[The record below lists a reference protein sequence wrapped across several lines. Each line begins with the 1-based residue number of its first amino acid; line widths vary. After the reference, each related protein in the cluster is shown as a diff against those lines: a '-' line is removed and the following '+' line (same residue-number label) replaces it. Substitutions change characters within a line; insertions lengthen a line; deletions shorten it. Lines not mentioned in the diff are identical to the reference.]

1 MQDFN
6 SKIAVITGAAS
17 GIGRALALALARQ
30 GAQLALCDLDEAGL
44 EETRKLTSG
53 GAPKVS
59 THRVDVSDRAAV
71 EQWARAVIDE
81 HGRVNLL
88 FNNAGVG
95 LSSAIVDMSYED
107 LEWLM
112 GINFWGVVHGTTSF
126 LPHLIDSGDGHVIN
140 LSSVFG
146 LIAVPG
152 QAAYNA
158 AKFAVRGYTEC
169 LREELEIMNVG
180 VSATCVHPGGIKTNI
195 ARSARVEGETLGA
208 VKREAANQRFDQLAR
223 TTPEEAAEQILR
235 AVRRDARRVLVG
247 PDAHVIDVLQR
258 AMPTLYQKIVV
269 SRHQEEQGK
278 LS

>member
-6 SKIAVITGAAS
+6 SKVAVITGAAS

-71 EQWARAVIDE
+71 EQWAHAVIDD

>member
-6 SKIAVITGAAS
+6 SKVAVITGAAS

-71 EQWARAVIDE
+71 EQWAHAVIDE

>member
-1 MQDFN
+1 
-6 SKIAVITGAAS
+6 
-17 GIGRALALALARQ
+17 
-30 GAQLALCDLDEAGL
+30 
-44 EETRKLTSG
+44 
-53 GAPKVS
+53 
-59 THRVDVSDRAAV
+59 
-71 EQWARAVIDE
+71 
-81 HGRVNLL
+81 
-88 FNNAGVG
+88 
-95 LSSAIVDMSYED
+95 
-107 LEWLM
+107 M

>member
-6 SKIAVITGAAS
+6 SKVAVITGAAS

-235 AVRRDARRVLVG
+235 AVKRDARRVLVG

>member
-6 SKIAVITGAAS
+6 SKVAVITGAAS

-71 EQWARAVIDE
+71 EQWAHAVIDE

-269 SRHQEEQGK
+269 SRHQEGGG
-278 LS
+278 

>member
-6 SKIAVITGAAS
+6 SKVAVITGAAS

-53 GAPKVS
+53 GAPKES

-71 EQWARAVIDE
+71 EQWAHAVIDD

-195 ARSARVEGETLGA
+195 ARSARVE
-208 VKREAANQRFDQLAR
+208 
-223 TTPEEAAEQILR
+223 
-235 AVRRDARRVLVG
+235 
-247 PDAHVIDVLQR
+247 
-258 AMPTLYQKIVV
+258 
-269 SRHQEEQGK
+269 
-278 LS
+278 

>member
-6 SKIAVITGAAS
+6 SKVAVITGAAS

-71 EQWARAVIDE
+71 EQWAHAVIDE

-269 SRHQEEQGK
+269 SRHQEEQGN